1 MKRIVLMLA
10 AVSLLAG
17 LATSYA
23 VHKTMPA
30 ESVVPLPGPY
40 AETVYRYITV
50 EDPYG
55 DWQVWPGKGK
65 KIKGRAPLDYI
76 TTYVNDNA
84 LYSIIAGKTMANGS
98 LIVTEN
104 YSPADKKLSALFV
117 MYKIKKYNPGEGDWF
132 WAQYDSH
139 GKKITA
145 GKVSDC
151 IECHTKVKDNDYVF
165 TENFVK

>member
-1 MKRIVLMLA
+1 MKRAILIMA

-40 AETVYRYITV
+40 AETVYRYITI
-50 EDPYG
+50 EDPYK

-84 LYSIIAGKTMANGS
+84 LYSIKVGRKMANGS

-104 YSPADKKLSALFV
+104 YTSEGKKLAGLFV
-117 MYKIKKYNPGEGDWF
+117 MYKIKKYNPAGGDWF
-132 WAQYDSH
+132 WAQYDRQ
-139 GKKITA
+139 GKKIVS
-145 GKVSDC
+145 GKAEAC

-165 TENFVK
+165 TEDFVK